1 MVHYTVNHLRNINI
15 MSNLRIF
22 LKFDVYRKYIDI
34 NYACEYIFFNM
45 QIPENPKSIQATC
58 RPPPRVYRCQ
68 APIHFSCWVSSV
80 RLVQQYDLHSPIFSP
95 RISWDGAAF
104 VSFDHRRLSCC
115 VCKCDRDD
123 RQNC

>member
-1 MVHYTVNHLRNINI
+1 
-15 MSNLRIF
+15 MSNLGIF

-58 RPPPRVYRCQ
+58 PRPPPRVYRCQ

-80 RLVQQYDLHSPIFSP
+80 RLVQQCDLPAFANILTNDFLGWRGFCIF
-95 RISWDGAAF
+95 
-104 VSFDHRRLSCC
+104 
-115 VCKCDRDD
+115 
-123 RQNC
+123 